1 MNSFLRPPK
10 KSVFPPEPLDTKDRQ
25 ILEVIC
31 KYGRKGQSFNKLVE
45 EVKPFVSRSTFSTRV
60 ERLQRLSYIDK
71 SPDEERKQVKLISGT
86 LQFRILMWMIGRTK
100 DEISKIGGRLSE
112 KEKEIAQTSD
122 MLQPEHIE
130 DFRTYVREE
139 LEKIGQTFSSV
150 ATVAVAYGESAAG
163 DIFLPSLMESLREV
177 MLRLASIV
185 KINPDLTVAA
195 FLTENQQDHEKMLEA
210 KMFFD
215 EFGKELLDNIPESM
229 KSRKVILEEMM
240 NKPEMLRQLIPSLWY
255 RT

>member
-1 MNSFLRPPK
+1 MNSFSKPQ
-10 KSVFPPEPLDTKDRQ
+10 KSVFPPDPLDTKDRQ
-25 ILEVIC
+25 ILEVIYN
-31 KYGRKGQSFNKLVE
+31 YGRKGQSFNKLVE

-60 ERLQRLSYIDK
+60 ERLQRLGYIDK
-71 SPDEERKQVKLISGT
+71 TPDPERKQVKLISGT
-86 LQFRILMWMIGRTK
+86 LQFRIFMWMIRRTK
-100 DEISKIGGRLSE
+100 DVISQIGGRLSE
-112 KEKEIAQTSD
+112 KEKEIAEISE

-130 DFRTYVREE
+130 DFRTYVRGE

-150 ATVAVAYGESAAG
+150 ATAAVAYGESAAG

-185 KINPDLTVAA
+185 KNNRELTVAA
-195 FLTENQQDHEKMLEA
+195 FLTENQLDQDKILEA
-210 KMFFD
+210 EMFFE
-215 EFGKELLDNIPESM
+215 EFGVEFLESIPESM
-229 KSRKVILEEMM
+229 KSRKDILEEMM